1 MFRINYYS
9 TLLFVLINLSHHKII
24 SAQENNSSPFIEIL
38 GTLQD
43 GGAPHLGCVK
53 SCCLAL
59 TQKEKNE
66 RSITSLALHH
76 PSDQTVF
83 LFEATPDIQSQWEQL
98 GKIPEGIF
106 ITHAHI
112 GHYSGLLQLGR
123 EVLGAKNIP
132 VYVMPKLQ
140 SFLEK
145 NGPWSQLVEL
155 KNISIRPIK
164 ENLSILIAENLS
176 ITPFTVPHRDEFS
189 ETVGYHIQG
198 PKKAA
203 LFIPDIDKWVLWD
216 NDLLNVLQSV
226 DFAFIDGTFFDS
238 EEISNRSLKEI
249 PHPFVVETMSLLKD
263 ATPQIKNKIYFI
275 HMNHSNPLLNP
286 ESIAT
291 KQVLEAGF
299 QISRKGQKFSL

>member
-9 TLLFVLINLSHHKII
+9 TLLFVLINLSHHNII

-286 ESIAT
+286 ESFAT